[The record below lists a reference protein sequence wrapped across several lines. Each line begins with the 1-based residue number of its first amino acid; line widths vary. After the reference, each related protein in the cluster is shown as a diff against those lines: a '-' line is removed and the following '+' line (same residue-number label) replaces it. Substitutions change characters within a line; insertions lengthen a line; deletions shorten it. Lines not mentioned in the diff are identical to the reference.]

1 MNEKDFALLVES
13 IQEGGKI
20 LRKEKKPARTFIF
33 SPPDI
38 RNIRKNAKAT
48 QVEFASMIGVSVAT
62 LRNWEQGRR
71 TPEGPALALL
81 KSGIRGSSIHQEYFE
96 PVKSI
101 SGTT

>member
-1 MNEKDFALLVES
+1 MNEKDFELLVES

-20 LRKEKKPARTFIF
+20 LRKEKEPARTFVF

-38 RNIRKNAKAT
+38 KGIRKNVKAT
-48 QVEFASMIGVSVAT
+48 QIEFASMIGVSVAI

-81 KSGIRGSSIHQEYFE
+81 KVASEDPQYIKKILNR
-96 PVKSI
+96 
-101 SGTT
+101 

>member
-1 MNEKDFALLVES
+1 MNGKDFELLVES

-20 LRKEKKPARTFIF
+20 LRKEKEPARTFVF

-38 RNIRKNAKAT
+38 KGIRKNVKAT
-48 QVEFASMIGVSVAT
+48 QIEFASMIGVSVAI

-81 KSGIRGSSIHQEYFE
+81 KVASEDPQYIKKILNR
-96 PVKSI
+96 
-101 SGTT
+101 